1 MQFLKVIEEQ
11 YNSQVH
17 LAYQQL
23 ESKLENLCTLQSD
36 VVGDRT
42 YFNFSTAAAGR
53 AGQKGFLG
61 DIPLQGGALDR
72 VPCDLATDYAG
83 DMIDEQDLSKTSVS
97 GDLVI
102 TTNTMGVMAREK
114 DYKIID
120 AASLTTNTI
129 VNGGTG
135 FTIAKAETLWTKFQD
150 GLVFER
156 GEVPI
161 VFVGSVQWRNLMRI
175 PEFKSADYIGHND
188 LPWLFTGAQRGRFW
202 NDMIFKCHPLLQK
215 VGNIRKCLAWVP
227 SCIGFAT
234 DGKKKIKV
242 AEIDMKD
249 AILYYTREK
258 TGACLIDAT
267 GCVSIDCDETWV
279 YS

>member
-1 MQFLKVIEEQ
+1 MDFVNVIEEQ
-11 YNSQVH
+11 YQSQVH

-23 ESKLENLCTLQSD
+23 ETKLENLTTMESG

-42 YFNFSTAAAGR
+42 YFNLSTAAAGR
-53 AGQKGFLG
+53 AGQKGHLG
-61 DIPLQGGALDR
+61 DIPLQGGTLDR
-72 VPCDLATDYAG
+72 VACDLTTDYAG

-102 TTNTMGVMAREK
+102 TTNTMGVMSREK
-114 DYKIID
+114 DYKILD
-120 AASLTTNTI
+120 AADTTTNEIADGSTD
-129 VNGGTG
+129 
-135 FTIAKAETLWTKFQD
+135 FTITKAESLWKKFQD

-161 VFVGSVQWRNLMRI
+161 VHVGSTQWRNLMKI
-175 PEFKSADYIGHND
+175 PEFKSADYIGHAD

-202 NDMIFKCHPLLQK
+202 NDMIWKVHPLLPK
-215 VGNIRKCLAWVP
+215 VGNIRKCFAWVP
-227 SCIGFAT
+227 SAIGFAS
-234 DGKKKIKV
+234 DGKKKVKV
-242 AEIDMKD
+242 AEIPLKD
-249 AILYYTREK
+249 SILYYTREK

-267 GCVSIDCDETWV
+267 GCVEIQCDETWT